1 MARTP
6 WAVVT
11 VGGLG
16 ESVKAIGDRT
26 TVVLAGAFNPAILMP
41 QWIAIHGLGHPAGQ
55 DFQVEM
61 LAPVGG
67 TGQARFAFDGIAY
80 SAGFKNFML
89 HVDGAQVAQS
99 ERAVLAVAN
108 VLSQLPHTP
117 VTGIGFNFGFLVEEP
132 AAALIALMTTHD
144 GLTDSFDGDSEVVV
158 RRWGNT
164 IKWEQAIVSID
175 CELAGG
181 QAIVAFNFHYST
193 DSASAAEQILRSSGV
208 FDKHQQRAIA
218 AAQTLTGQQLEV

>member
-1 MARTP
+1 
-6 WAVVT
+6 
-11 VGGLG
+11 
-16 ESVKAIGDRT
+16 VKAIGDRT
-26 TVVLAGAFNPAILMP
+26 TVVLAGAFNPAILVP
-41 QWIAIHGLGHPAGQ
+41 QWVAIHGLGHPAGQ

-89 HVDGAQVAQS
+89 HVDGTQIAQS
-99 ERAVLAVAN
+99 ERAIGAVAN

-132 AAALIALMTTHD
+132 GAALLALMTTHD
-144 GLTDSFDGDSEVVV
+144 GLTDSFDGDPEVVA

-164 IKWEQAIVSID
+164 VKWEQAIVSVD

-181 QAIVAFNFHYST
+181 HAIVAFNFHYST
-193 DSASAAEQILRSSGV
+193 DSANAAEQILRAGGV
-208 FDKHQQRAIA
+208 FEKHQQRAVA